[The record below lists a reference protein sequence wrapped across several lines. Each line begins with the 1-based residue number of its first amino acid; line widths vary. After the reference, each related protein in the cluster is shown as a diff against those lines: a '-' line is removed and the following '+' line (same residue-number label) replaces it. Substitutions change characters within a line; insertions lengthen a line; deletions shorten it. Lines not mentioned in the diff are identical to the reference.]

1 MFPRSPGPSSTV
13 RGRPVSTTGSPGRT
27 PDVSSY
33 TWIVVLSPVILM
45 TSPMSCSAPT
55 RTTSYILGERPAA
68 VMTGPATRVISPTPL
83 AFTSAFPVVATPPT
97 SFEQVDSDGPPNLR
111 PQVLRLR
118 GPDRDDDGPGHGL
131 KAAPHRVAQLLVVA
145 RVEDE
150 DPDLRV
156 REHLGDLRLN
166 VVLRRARRLPDPHE
180 LEPLD
185 EVVPAHGRELHVT
198 PPGGP

>member
-33 TWIVVLSPVILM
+33 TWMVVLSPVILM

-55 RTTSYILGERPAA
+55 RTTSYILGERPPAPQGGGRAPAA
-68 VMTGPATRVISPTPL
+68 LPPPPPPPTPPFPAL
-83 AFTSAFPVVATPPT
+83 APPPP
-97 SFEQVDSDGPPNLR
+97 SFEQVDPDGPPNLR

-131 KAAPHRVAQLLVVA
+131 KAAPHRVAQPLVVA

-166 VVLRRARRLPDPHE
+166 VVLRRARRLPDPHA
-180 LEPLD
+180 LEPL
-185 EVVPAHGRELHVT
+185 A
-198 PPGGP
+198 